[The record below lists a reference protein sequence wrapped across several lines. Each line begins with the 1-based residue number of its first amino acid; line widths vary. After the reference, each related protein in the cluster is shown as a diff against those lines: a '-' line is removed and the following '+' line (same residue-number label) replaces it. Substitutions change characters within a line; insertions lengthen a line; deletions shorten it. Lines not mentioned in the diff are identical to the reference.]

1 MLPLL
6 QTLTRLA
13 QSRFTL
19 KNGDRDQTR
28 LVVAIPDSAEAAPTR
43 VEVVVALVLQ
53 LVAAARVAIFPR
65 KLVVAPS
72 SSNVVARR
80 AVSRP
85 KGVDKLKLFE
95 TSTVAIK
102 LAPTHPNP
110 VHGVSGLCGLQF
122 GVQKVT

>member
-1 MLPLL
+1 MLLLL

-80 AVSRP
+80 AVSHP

-102 LAPTHPNP
+102 LAPTYPNP

>member
-1 MLPLL
+1 MLLLL
-6 QTLTRLA
+6 QTLTSLA

-28 LVVAIPDSAEAAPTR
+28 LVVAIPDSAEAAPAR

-80 AVSRP
+80 AVSHP

-102 LAPTHPNP
+102 LAPTYPNP